1 MEGSE
6 ELEKA
11 LRVARGRALAD
22 TGEPRHEGE
31 ERGGKGV
38 LVGDG
43 RRKREEDLGDAR
55 WIFGRFGYCRFRV
68 GYKY

>member
-31 ERGGKGV
+31 ERGGKGFW
-38 LVGDG
+38 LVMGEGRG
-43 RRKREEDLGDAR
+43 RRI
-55 WIFGRFGYCRFRV
+55 WVMHV
-68 GYKY
+68 GFSDVLDTVDSFFKFFN